1 MTAALQL
8 LQSSDFK
15 PYTGKD
21 FGIRFSNTVTVNATL
36 TEVVDL
42 PAYPHLDRKPFC
54 LLFETK
60 QKDHYYPQAI
70 YPVEHPVLGTLEI
83 FLVPVGFGAEGMQYE
98 VVFS

>member
-60 QKDHYYPQAI
+60 QKDHYYPGLYTGHWQLSVK
-70 YPVEHPVLGTLEI
+70 PERSWEQG
-83 FLVPVGFGAEGMQYE
+83 
-98 VVFS
+98 